1 MPNTATSQHTSAQ
14 QLIDRYLVE
23 LRTHLRRLPK
33 EQVIDIV
40 EEIRSHI
47 RDTASLSGVMTEAS
61 VRAAL
66 SRLGSPSVLAASY
79 VTDSLLAQ
87 AQHSRMPWSVL
98 RGIFRWA
105 TLSVKGFLVFSVCLI
120 GYAFGGS
127 FFIAALAKP
136 LNPKTGLWL
145 IGPDTYSLV
154 LGMTD
159 RGPQGHELLGWKL
172 IPIGLALGG
181 GTILL
186 TTHFGLWCIRR
197 FRESQ
202 PMAKFGGAAREVGI

>member
-1 MPNTATSQHTSAQ
+1 MPTVAMSQTR
-14 QLIDRYLVE
+14 IDQYLAE
-23 LRTHLRRLPK
+23 LRAHLRLLPH
-33 EQVIDIV
+33 EQVADIV

-47 RDTASLSGVMTEAS
+47 LDSAGTGSAMTEAS
-61 VRAAL
+61 INTAL
-66 SRLGSPSVLAASY
+66 SRLGPPSALAASY
-79 VTDSLLAQ
+79 VTDSLLAR
-87 AQHSRMPWSVL
+87 AQHSRMPWTVL

-105 TLSVKGFLVFSVCLI
+105 TLSVKGFLVFLVCLV

-136 LNPKTGLWL
+136 LNPKVGLWL
-145 IGPDTYSLV
+145 VDHNTYSLA

-159 RGPQGHELLGWKL
+159 AIPRGHELLGWKL
-172 IPIGLALGG
+172 VPIGLALGG

-197 FRESQ
+197 FRQ
-202 PMAKFGGAAREVGI
+202 ARPVGHLGGTAG

>member
-1 MPNTATSQHTSAQ
+1 MPIVVTPQTM
-14 QLIDRYLVE
+14 IDQYLVE
-23 LRTHLRRLPK
+23 LHTHLRSLPHD
-33 EQVIDIV
+33 QLVDIV

-47 RDTASLSGVMTEAS
+47 RDTAGAGDAMSEAS
-61 VRAAL
+61 VNAAL
-66 SRLGSPSVLAASY
+66 NRLGAPSALAASY
-79 VTDSLLAQ
+79 VTDNLMARAQ
-87 AQHSRMPWSVL
+87 SNRMPWSVL
-98 RGIFRWA
+98 RGIFHWA
-105 TLSVKGFLVFSVCLI
+105 TLSVKGFLVFIVCLI

-136 LNPKTGLWL
+136 LNPKVGLWL
-145 IGPDTYSLV
+145 VDHDAYSLA

-159 RGPQGHELLGWKL
+159 AWPHGRELLGWKL

-197 FRESQ
+197 FRQSRSMRTLGET
-202 PMAKFGGAAREVGI
+202 AR

>member
-1 MPNTATSQHTSAQ
+1 MPTVATPQTV
-14 QLIDRYLVE
+14 IDQYLAE
-23 LRTHLRRLPK
+23 LRAHLRSLPRD
-33 EQVIDIV
+33 QVVDIV

-47 RDTASLSGVMTEAS
+47 RDTAGAGDAMTEAS
-61 VRAAL
+61 VNAAL
-66 SRLGSPSVLAASY
+66 NRLGPPPALAANY
-79 VTDSLLAQ
+79 VTDNLMARAQ
-87 AQHSRMPWSVL
+87 SNRMPWSVL
-98 RGIFRWA
+98 RGIFHWA
-105 TLSVKGFLVFSVCLI
+105 TLSVKGFLVFIVCLI

-136 LNPKTGLWL
+136 LNPKVGLWL
-145 IGPDTYSLV
+145 VDHDTYSLA

-159 RGPQGHELLGWKL
+159 AWPHGRELLGWKL

-197 FRESQ
+197 FRQSR
-202 PMAKFGGAAREVGI
+202 PMRTWGETVR

>member
-1 MPNTATSQHTSAQ
+1 MPSVATPQTI
-14 QLIDRYLVE
+14 IDQYLAE
-23 LRTHLRRLPK
+23 LRTHLRSLPH
-33 EQVIDIV
+33 EQVVDIV

-47 RDTASLSGVMTEAS
+47 RDAAGEGGAMTEAS
-61 VRAAL
+61 INAAL
-66 SRLGSPSVLAASY
+66 SRLGAPSALAASY
-79 VTDSLLAQ
+79 VTDNLLAR
-87 AQHSRMPWSVL
+87 AQRTRMPWTVL

-105 TLSVKGFLVFSVCLI
+105 TLSVKGFLVFIVCLV
-120 GYAFGGS
+120 GYTFGAS

-136 LNPKTGLWL
+136 FNPKVGLWL
-145 IGPDTYSLV
+145 VGPDSYSLA

-159 RGPQGHELLGWKL
+159 RWPQGHELLGWKI

-197 FRESQ
+197 FRQ
-202 PMAKFGGAAREVGI
+202 TRPMGSFAGMAR